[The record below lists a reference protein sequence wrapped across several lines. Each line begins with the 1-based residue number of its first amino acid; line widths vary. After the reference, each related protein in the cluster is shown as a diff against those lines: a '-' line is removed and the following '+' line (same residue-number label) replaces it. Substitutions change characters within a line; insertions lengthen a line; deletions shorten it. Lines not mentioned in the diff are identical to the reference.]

1 MSLNIQSTR
10 LSSIEQ
16 AAKQLGI
23 SVSTLRRDVRLQR
36 IRAVRYG
43 RRVLIP
49 ASELDRISQ
58 EGLPITAAHPEEV
71 SA

>member
-1 MSLNIQSTR
+1 MTLDATTR
-10 LSSIEQ
+10 LNSIRQ
-16 AAKQLGI
+16 AAKQLGV
-23 SVSTLRRDVRLQR
+23 SPSTLRRDIRLRR

-49 ASELDRISQ
+49 VAELDRIER
-58 EGLPITAAHPEEV
+58 EGLPITAAQPEEEV

>member
-1 MSLNIQSTR
+1 MTFCVQPTR
-10 LSSIEQ
+10 LSSIQQ
-16 AAKQLGI
+16 AAKQLGV
-23 SVSTLRRDVRLQR
+23 SVSTLRRDVRLRR

-49 ASELDRISQ
+49 AAELDRISQ
-58 EGLPITAAHPEEV
+58 EGLPLTAQSEEV